1 MKTNS
6 FFSFPRF
13 CRFLSYDLRIHGKRY
28 LYFLAG
34 GAVILY
40 LMLLLGITIAGTTEL
55 GTDFYFNMFLWGL
68 LGLGLF
74 IGSAFPE
81 LNNKIKAGNYVLLP
95 ASVFEKTLS
104 QFLVYIVFGSLC
116 FLLIFQVDAYLA
128 KWTVWQ
134 MKGLL
139 QSGTSL
145 ADFQYSKIFPAWLGL
160 SFWNKLWVGISV
172 VSAGLIIFTVRLF
185 FARFALAKSLI
196 VILLIGFAH
205 TCYLVLFSH
214 IFYPET
220 TGFEVK
226 VPLYILDSGLHNYE
240 FYYNILFCS
249 LWVFLL
255 PLACYK
261 LKERQV

>member
-28 LYFLAG
+28 FYFLVG
-34 GAVILY
+34 GTVIIY

-55 GTDFYFNMFLWGL
+55 GTDFYFNMFLWGF

-81 LNNKIKAGNYVLLP
+81 LNHKAKAGNYVLLP
-95 ASVFEKTLS
+95 ASAFEKTAS
-104 QFLVYIVFGSLC
+104 QFLVSVVLGGLC
-116 FLLIFQVDAYLA
+116 FLLMFQVDVYLTQ
-128 KWTVWQ
+128 WTVWQ
-134 MKGLL
+134 IEGLP
-139 QSGTSL
+139 QSGIPYFKLLPSL
-145 ADFQYSKIFPAWLGL
+145 SNTAYWNPFDAVM
-160 SFWNKLWVGISV
+160 SFVFVGAV
-172 VSAGLIIFTVRLF
+172 LFTVRLF
-185 FARFALAKSLI
+185 FKRFALAKSLI

-220 TGFEVK
+220 TGLIPK
-226 VPLYILDSGLHNYE
+226 LPIYPLDSGLSNIGC
-240 FYYNILFCS
+240 YYFILSFS
-249 LWVFLL
+249 WVLLL